1 MNGFKLKNG
10 VLVQDSIS
18 GMEIIIPND
27 VTVLGKGA
35 FYNWTKLFSARLP
48 EGLITI
54 GDYAFSCCERLE
66 SVNIPET
73 VTSIGSHAFT
83 LCEKLKEIIIP
94 DSITSIGEQA
104 FAMCF
109 SLEKIEIPD
118 GVTELGE
125 NAFLACTNLKYI
137 KYHHIGF
144 SLNEAF
150 TWEQAVETAGQ
161 LENLLRN
168 PKQKTLLLWLK
179 EHFDSLQLID
189 TQDFKKILQ
198 TGKIFDKNNI
208 DDFISLANDRKL
220 YEIQVMLMNYKAE
233 HIGYDDIQDKFQL

>member
-1 MNGFKLKNG
+1 MNDFRLKNG

-18 GMEIIIPND
+18 GMEIIIPDD
-27 VTVLGKGA
+27 VTVLGYGA
-35 FYNWTKLFSARLP
+35 FYNWTKLVSARLP

-66 SVNIPET
+66 FINIPET

-83 LCEKLKEIIIP
+83 LCEKLKEISIP
-94 DSITSIGEQA
+94 DGMTSIGEQA

-118 GVTELGE
+118 SVIELGE
-125 NAFLACTNLKYI
+125 NAFLACTNLNYI
-137 KYHHIGF
+137 RYHHIGF
-144 SLNEAF
+144 SLNESF

-161 LENLLRN
+161 LENLLQN
-168 PKQKTLLLWLK
+168 PKQEALLLWLK

-189 TQDFKKILQ
+189 AGDFEKILQ

-208 DDFISLANDRKL
+208 DDFIRLANEKNL
-220 YEIQVMLMNYKAE
+220 YEIQLLLMNYKAE
-233 HIGYDDIQDKFQL
+233 HIGYDDIQNKFQL